1 MGWPVVQTAVKA
13 RGPPQMQGEEE
24 LGRRGPGPRSRGQDA
39 SRPHLRDAWAPG
51 AVWGRAPPGAAG
63 PEPRHLCV
71 QSGRAAGHAGTRQ
84 DATPARRRVCR
95 APAPAQLLTCLEA
108 AAPF

>member
-1 MGWPVVQTAVKA
+1 MALGLAPVVRTRAVPIC
-13 RGPPQMQGEEE
+13 RTP
-24 LGRRGPGPRSRGQDA
+24 GR
-39 SRPHLRDAWAPG
+39 PG
-51 AVWGRAPPGAAG
+51 AVQGRAQPGAAG

-84 DATPARRRVCR
+84 DATPARPRVCR